1 MSKTVYIASKHKN
14 HKTKPN
20 AHKRKGIVLMIA
32 FSVLL
37 LLSVCIFVLPAFR
50 IKEVIV
56 EGNRIVQTQDI
67 LMTCQL
73 SEGDHILSKI
83 DGGVVQV
90 FTLRYGS
97 LENEIYEKFPYVRSV
112 TVTAQIPSV
121 VRITVEERMKIGYLD
136 VPDGYAVID
145 KEGYVVELSGQDPP
159 KGVPLIQGIP
169 IQTAV
174 LGHPITLS
182 DTRGFDRSLA
192 IFGSVLDADF
202 ANSDGTDY
210 SLMDCVHSLRYVGE
224 NTNYMVLSPQGSAK
238 TIMVKIGSI
247 KEISEDMIWLR
258 HALATDTIDYSQSGV
273 LDMSGE
279 EYTMRT
285 NT

>member
-1 MSKTVYIASKHKN
+1 M
-14 HKTKPN
+14 
-20 AHKRKGIVLMIA
+20 LMIA
-32 FSVLL
+32 FCVVLVL
-37 LLSVCIFVLPAFR
+37 AVFVCTLPAFR

-56 EGNRIVQTQDI
+56 EGNRVVQTQEI
-67 LMTCQL
+67 LMECQL
-73 SEGDHILSKI
+73 AEGEHILSKI
-83 DGGVVQV
+83 GGGPAQI
-90 FTLRYGS
+90 FTLRYGL
-97 LENEIYEKFPYVRSV
+97 LEDKIYEKFPYVRSV

-145 KEGYVVELSGQDPP
+145 KEGYIVELSGHDPP

-174 LGHPITLS
+174 LGQPVTLS
-182 DTRGFDRSLA
+182 DNCGFDRSLA
-192 IFGSVLDADF
+192 IFGSILDADA
-202 ANSDGTDY
+202 ANSDDTDY

-224 NTNYMVLSPQGSAK
+224 NTNYMIISPQGSAK
-238 TIMVKIGSI
+238 TIVVKIGSI

-258 HALATDTIDYSQSGV
+258 HALASGMIDYSRSGV

-279 EYTMRT
+279 EYTMRK
-285 NT
+285 NA